1 MSNITTLTK
10 LKNILFKNKYF
21 YEHKINQIGNISKI
35 LFYWVP
41 GLSLTNPKDSREKGT
56 TSSLKFLLD
65 QDFEWGEGRKWF
77 CSQIGLPYLAD
88 EYTGGPV
95 KSEFHVGEGEGGMFR
110 ENSIENK
117 YTIKGET
124 DQPRLDAWD
133 KCSGLVPWEDPE
145 GWDGE
150 GGGRGDR
157 DGEHM

>member
-110 ENSIENK
+110 ENSMYII
-117 YTIKGET
+117 YSET
-124 DQPRLDAWD
+124 EHQPRWDAWD
-133 KCSGLVPWEDPE
+133 KCSGLVHWEDPE
-145 GWDGE
+145 ESGGE
-150 GGGRGDR
+150 GGGRGYR
-157 DGEHM
+157 DGEYM